1 MRLSAALIAAVVV
14 VVVAFVVLVVVAPF
28 EDDGEQGPTEVAV
41 DAVVETPPLWYRK
54 RVELTAPAVPLEG
67 DRFLLEGE
75 EQAIVVQPEPDAVE
89 GEIEPGE
96 RVTVTGVVARLD
108 RLQAS
113 ELRPLLRG
121 GRQPLLA
128 EAPTALGGPYVS
140 ADRVDAA

>member
-1 MRLSAALIAAVVV
+1 MRLSAALIAAIVVV
-14 VVVAFVVLVVVAPF
+14 VAAFVVLVVVAPLH
-28 EDDGEQGPTEVAV
+28 DDDEQGRTEVSV

-67 DRFLLEGE
+67 DRFLLEGAE
-75 EQAIVVQPEPDAVE
+75 RAIIVQPEPGAVE
-89 GEIEPGE
+89 GAVQPGE

-113 ELRPLLRG
+113 ELRPLLRA

-128 EAPTALGGPYVS
+128 EAPTTLGGAYVS
-140 ADRVDAA
+140 AARVDAA